1 MRLNAFN
8 RFNNHSRSA
17 RGFSLV
23 ELLAVIMLLGII
35 AGIVVPKVFG
45 QAEKGKWQASKT
57 KVSSVSAKIES
68 YALDV
73 GRPPEQL
80 QDMISKP
87 GNADNW
93 AGPYARDS
101 DLKDGWGRVFEY
113 KMPGE
118 HGDFDVISL
127 GADGQPGGE
136 KWARDIGN
144 WE

>member
-1 MRLNAFN
+1 MQYNRFN
-8 RFNNHSRSA
+8 RFDRA

-23 ELLAVIMLLGII
+23 ELLAVILLLGII

-45 QAEKGKWQASKT
+45 NLEKGKWQATKT
-57 KVSSVSAKIES
+57 KTQTVSTKVES
-68 YALDV
+68 YAMDV

-80 QDMISKP
+80 QDLVSNP

-93 AGPYARDS
+93 AGPYAKES
-101 DLKDGWGRVFEY
+101 ELKDAWGRAFEY
-113 KMPGE
+113 KAPGE

-127 GADGQPGGE
+127 GSDGQPGGE
-136 KWARDIGN
+136 QWARDIGN

>member
-1 MRLNAFN
+1 MQSMSNN
-8 RFNNHSRSA
+8 RHPRA

-45 QAEKGKWQASKT
+45 QAEKGKWNASKT

-73 GRPPEQL
+73 GQPPERL
-80 QDMISKP
+80 EDLYTKP
-87 GNADNW
+87 GNSDNW
-93 AGPYARDS
+93 SGPYARAS
-101 DLKDGWGRVFEY
+101 DLKDGWGRTFEY
-113 KMPGE
+113 KSPGE
-118 HGDFDVISL
+118 HGDFDLISL
-127 GADGQPGGE
+127 GSDGKPGGE
-136 KWARDIGN
+136 NWARDIGN

>member
-1 MRLNAFN
+1 MQRN
-8 RFNNHSRSA
+8 RFNRSNRA
-17 RGFSLV
+17 TGFSLV
-23 ELLAVIMLLGII
+23 ELLAVILLLGII

-45 QAEKGKWQASKT
+45 NLEKGKWQATKT
-57 KVSSVSAKIES
+57 KTQTVSTKVES
-68 YALDV
+68 YAMDV

-80 QDMISKP
+80 QDLVSKP

-93 AGPYARDS
+93 AGPYAKES
-101 DLKDGWGRVFEY
+101 ELKDAWGRAFEY
-113 KMPGE
+113 KAPGE

-136 KWARDIGN
+136 QWARDIGN